1 MSARNPS
8 RPLSRFG
15 GDRHR
20 PTGVHLGDDPGPS
33 REVRK
38 ILIPAARL
46 PRSMA
51 EGASGEPIDLMVKS
65 ARDLLRPE
73 ELVREAT
80 RDLVKDEIRRHL
92 EKTLQ
97 ENPKLAQDLKDAVRD
112 LLEARA
118 REYAAVLR
126 VGAATAR
133 LGLSALPPDVRRAL
147 TEDLVEL
154 VSKELGNIA
163 ERSL

>member
-1 MSARNPS
+1 
-8 RPLSRFG
+8 
-15 GDRHR
+15 
-20 PTGVHLGDDPGPS
+20 
-33 REVRK
+33 
-38 ILIPAARL
+38 
-46 PRSMA
+46 MA
-51 EGASGEPIDLMVKS
+51 DEPSGEPIDLMVKS

-80 RDLVKDEIRRHL
+80 RDIVKDEIRRHL
-92 EKTLQ
+92 EKTLL
-97 ENPKLAQDLKDAVRD
+97 ENPKLQQDLRDAVRD

-126 VGAATAR
+126 VGTATAR
-133 LGLSALPPDVRRAL
+133 LGLSALPEEVRRAL
-147 TEDLVEL
+147 TEDIVQL